1 MPLHTVSPPRG
12 TKRRTFAWTALILL
26 VGVLA
31 SGYGFFTGRLVVP
44 DRFNPWTPLDV
55 MAAPNF
61 LTDYKLSRARG
72 TPAGCMAALV
82 QTGMAYDLLPD
93 RVTGPGCGFTNAVRL
108 RAAGVRIGPALPLS
122 CPMALSFFMWER
134 HALQP
139 AAKRHF
145 GQRVVAV
152 EHLGSYACRNINRG
166 EGSPPDG
173 AQAPNELR
181 SRHATADALDIAA
194 FTLEDGRRI
203 TVRKDWM
210 NGQAAALHTPVMQGT
225 PGKPQA
231 QMLADAHEGACRF
244 FPGVL
249 GPDYNAVHRDHFH
262 LETGGYRMCR

>member
-1 MPLHTVSPPRG
+1 MARRSASFPPDPKTRRFPWTTFVLVSG
-12 TKRRTFAWTALILL
+12 AAA
-26 VGVLA
+26 VGFGVY
-31 SGYGFFTGRLVVP
+31 SGRLVVP
-44 DRFNPWTPLDV
+44 DRFNPWAPLDV

-72 TPAGCMAALV
+72 DPGSCLAALA

-93 RVTGPGCGFTNAVRL
+93 RVTGPGCGFANAVRL
-108 RAAGVRIGPALPLS
+108 RAAGVRIGPVLPLS

-152 EHLGSYACRNINRG
+152 EHLGSYGCRNVNRG
-166 EGSPPDG
+166 EGLPPEG
-173 AQAPNELR
+173 AQAPDGLR

-194 FTLEDGRRI
+194 FTLEGGTRI
-203 TVRKDWM
+203 TVRKDWV
-210 NGQAAALHTPVMQGT
+210 NGQTPTPQAPGA

-231 QMLADAHEGACRF
+231 QMLAEAHEGACRF

>member
-1 MPLHTVSPPRG
+1 MARRSASFPPDPKTRRFPWTTFVLVSG
-12 TKRRTFAWTALILL
+12 AAA
-26 VGVLA
+26 VGFGVY
-31 SGYGFFTGRLVVP
+31 SGRLVVP
-44 DRFNPWTPLDV
+44 DRFNPWAPLDV

-72 TPAGCMAALV
+72 DPGSCLAALA

-93 RVTGPGCGFTNAVRL
+93 RVTGPGCGFANAVRL
-108 RAAGVRIGPALPLS
+108 RAAGVRIGPVLPLS

-152 EHLGSYACRNINRG
+152 EHLGSYACRNVNRG
-166 EGSPPDG
+166 EGLPPEG
-173 AQAPNELR
+173 AQAPDGLR

-194 FTLEDGRRI
+194 FTLEGGTRI
-203 TVRKDWM
+203 TVRKDWV
-210 NGQAAALHTPVMQGT
+210 NGQTPTPQAPGA
-225 PGKPQA
+225 PGKPQT
-231 QMLADAHEGACRF
+231 QMLAEAHEGACRF